1 MVVGEGFGSHCWV
14 GLVVCGG
21 GGRLFYVWC
30 TYVPTPREREEY
42 LGTLL
47 WRRVFVRWCVQAVR
61 RGKQDMY
68 YLNSKRDISIQK
80 LNGDFLHAAR

>member
-1 MVVGEGFGSHCWV
+1 MVMGEGFGGHGRV
-14 GLVVCGG
+14 GLVVC

-30 TYVPTPREREEY
+30 TVTV
-42 LGTLL
+42 
-47 WRRVFVRWCVQAVR
+47 WRVFVRWCVRVVGR
-61 RGKQDMY
+61 LGKQDMY